1 MPPPPLHV
9 LTEAEKN
16 ELLLAQH
23 EMIERMAARIS
34 ELESLVGTPRKTSK
48 NSHIP
53 PSKDDFGK
61 RGGKGGKPRTGKRP
75 PREGK
80 HRPLAE
86 TPDKTERVMAAS
98 CCHCGTD
105 VSSQTQHCRHRYD
118 HIDLPPIRP
127 IVTRIELF
135 VTAAPTPRILVGF

>member
-1 MPPPPLHV
+1 MSLPPLHV

-16 ELLLAQH
+16 ELLLAQQ

-34 ELESLVGTPRKTSK
+34 KLESLVGKPRKTSK
-48 NSHIP
+48 KSHVP
-53 PSKDDFGK
+53 PSNDCFGQ
-61 RGGKGGKPRTGKRP
+61 RGGKGRKSRVGKRP

-86 TPDKTERVMAAS
+86 TPDKTERAMAAA

-105 VSSQTQHCRHRYD
+105 ASSHNQHS
-118 HIDLPPIRP
+118 
-127 IVTRIELF
+127 
-135 VTAAPTPRILVGF
+135 VTATIISTCRRSARL